1 MEPSNAFCNRC
12 SNNKFIIKSQDR
24 ASDRYALAV
33 ICSYCKKRCEICLD
47 RGYTI
52 TEKNSYEY
60 VKSCNCQ
67 TIPKQISLFNRA
79 QIPAQYA
86 SKLFLPFKSFGP
98 GAVSASQERAFFHIQ
113 DWAKGFL
120 PGQKGFVLIGSCGL
134 GKTLLLC
141 QALRIL
147 TLTRGEFCRY
157 VEFSTLLEDL
167 KEKIQENRDG
177 ATTESIRESLKN
189 ATVLVVDE
197 LGKGLRTE
205 WEQSQLDTLI
215 SERYYAG
222 KTTLFATNHHDEG
235 QTNAPLAGPTPRFGP
250 GSRKENPV
258 ETESLAKRVG
268 QRLYSR
274 LREFCEFI
282 EIEGED
288 YRLQETKSKKTK

>member
-1 MEPSNAFCNRC
+1 MENPTTFCNRC
-12 SNNKFIIKSQDR
+12 SNNKFVIKSQDR
-24 ASDRYALAV
+24 SSDRFALAV
-33 ICSYCKKRCEICLD
+33 LCSYCKRRCESCGD
-47 RGYTI
+47 RGYTVI
-52 TEKNSYEY
+52 EKNGYEY
-60 VKSCNCQ
+60 VKTCDCQ

-79 QIPAQYA
+79 HIPAQYA

-98 GAVSASQERAFFHIQ
+98 GGVHPSQERAFFHVQ

-147 TLTRGEFCRY
+147 TLTRGEFCLY
-157 VEFSTLLEDL
+157 VEFATLLEDL
-167 KEKIQENRDG
+167 KEKIQEHRDG
-177 ATTESIRESLKN
+177 TPTESIRETLKD

-222 KTTLFATNHHDEG
+222 KTTLFATNHNDEG
-235 QTNAPLAGPTPRFGP
+235 QTDAPIAGPVPRFGL

-274 LREFCEFI
+274 LKEFCEFI
-282 EIEGED
+282 EIEGDD
-288 YRLQETKSKKTK
+288 YRLREEKNKKK